1 MSQDHPWTK
10 SKVTAATVA
19 PFVTARLLSQ
29 GNYRIPGDEDM
40 PAPRP
45 GEYVTFVSHLER
57 GFGVPSSLFF
67 RQFLAFYN
75 IKNTDL
81 GPHSIQMIAI
91 YVAFCESYLGCR
103 PYFPLW
109 LALFHGRAHPAG
121 SDNPLQASGG
131 INFQAQPGLGY
142 FNDAL
147 PTRAK
152 QPKWRE
158 WWLYVKETTPEGEL
172 AMPQFNPERSQYRFL
187 RVRKLPEAEL
197 INVLALIT
205 RMAELKEQGLVTV
218 NLYACWLG
226 RRLVPLRRRDRPM
239 WTYTGVNDPERQL
252 ATTLGIE
259 EFGRMLK
266 EITSLTCSDWNVGV
280 APYHSEDN
288 PSPPVSDTSR
298 LRIPVIPPFFYF
310 LCSLFTSIVT
320 IIRHSTIW
328 WVCLQSPRRIS
339 PSSITPR
346 VGSCWMGTIFLFHR
360 RSKPEPQP
368 SQPRLAGPGRN

>member
-1 MSQDHPWTK
+1 
-10 SKVTAATVA
+10 
-19 PFVTARLLSQ
+19 
-29 GNYRIPGDEDM
+29 
-40 PAPRP
+40 
-45 GEYVTFVSHLER
+45 
-57 GFGVPSSLFF
+57 
-67 RQFLAFYN
+67 
-75 IKNTDL
+75 
-81 GPHSIQMIAI
+81 MIAI

-109 LALFHGRAHPAG
+109 LALFHGRAHTVG
-121 SDNPLQASGG
+121 SDGPLQTSGG
-131 INFQAQPGLGY
+131 INFQAQAGLGY

-158 WWLYVKETTPEGEL
+158 WWLYVKETTPDGEL

-298 LRIPVIPPFFYF
+298 LRIPVIPF

-368 SQPRLAGPGRN
+368 SQPRLAGPGRS